1 MGYGRS
7 YNDVMR
13 ILFVTATRVGD
24 AVLSTGILRH
34 LTDAYPNAQIT
45 IACGPVAAELFEAVP
60 GLERIIVLEK
70 MVASLHWLRLWAL
83 SAGKLWDI
91 VVDLRSAPLTYLLA
105 AKKQYHLYKH
115 RHKGHRVRQMAGV
128 MGLEDNPPL
137 PRLWNATKHDMEA
150 AELIPPGEPVLAI
163 GPTANWR
170 AKIWRCEKF
179 SELCQRVMNP
189 GGLFSNGRIAIFG
202 SQDERPQA
210 IKLLESIPKRQC
222 IDLIGQV
229 SLLGAHACLKRCI
242 CFVGND
248 SGLMHIAAASGIPT
262 LGLFGPSREELYG
275 PCGNFTATVRTP
287 ENFLNIH
294 PDNFNHKTTDSLM
307 DGLGVDQ
314 VLEALSA
321 LIVKAQ
327 GTQIEPVR

>member
-1 MGYGRS
+1 
-7 YNDVMR
+7 
-13 ILFVTATRVGD
+13 
-24 AVLSTGILRH
+24 
-34 LTDAYPNAQIT
+34 
-45 IACGPVAAELFEAVP
+45 
-60 GLERIIVLEK
+60 
-70 MVASLHWLRLWAL
+70 
-83 SAGKLWDI
+83 
-91 VVDLRSAPLTYLLA
+91 
-105 AKKQYHLYKH
+105 
-115 RHKGHRVRQMAGV
+115 MAGV

-137 PRLWNATKHDMEA
+137 PRLWNAPKHDIEA
-150 AELIPPGEPVLAI
+150 TEFIPHGGPVLAV

-170 AKIWRCEKF
+170 AKIWRSEKF
-179 SELCQRVMNP
+179 AELCQRVMIP
-189 GGLFSNGRIAIFG
+189 GGLFENGRIAIFG
-202 SQDERPQA
+202 SQEERPQA

-275 PCGNFTATVRTP
+275 PSGNFTATVRTP

-307 DGLGVDQ
+307 DGLSVDQ
-314 VLEALSA
+314 VVEALSA
-321 LIVKAQ
+321 LIAKAQ
-327 GTQIEPVR
+327 GPKLEPIH